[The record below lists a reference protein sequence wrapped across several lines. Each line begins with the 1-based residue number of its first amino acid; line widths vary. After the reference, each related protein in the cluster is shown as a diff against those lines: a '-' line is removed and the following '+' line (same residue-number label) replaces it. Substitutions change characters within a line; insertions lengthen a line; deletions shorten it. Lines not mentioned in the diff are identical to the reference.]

1 MLPGFLP
8 AVLLC
13 NVMPEC
19 NVIIYG
25 NYVKTCAL
33 LRVSGRIVA
42 ILVAVPVAALL
53 IDLARLQPAPW
64 RDPRHLM
71 SGLKSGALLGTAL
84 FILLAQAL
92 SNRTAPTGPHTVLS
106 FLGLGFMVALLVDRS
121 WLLFGLRRS
130 PGGASVLTAVLRSAA
145 GVAIGAVSHTSLKGT
160 LLVAGTLLLQESPP
174 EFPAAA
180 AAMRGLAQHPVA
192 RSALAALTLAA
203 FLTIT
208 ALTSISPGILSII
221 LALAAGA
228 GVYVS
233 ASMLIPES
241 HHTHSQSPTLS
252 MTVASSMI
260 IFGLV
265 QLT

>member
-1 MLPGFLP
+1 
-8 AVLLC
+8 
-13 NVMPEC
+13 
-19 NVIIYG
+19 
-25 NYVKTCAL
+25 
-33 LRVSGRIVA
+33 VSGRVVA

-92 SNRTAPTGPHTVLS
+92 GNRSAPTGPDTVLS
-106 FLGLGFMVALLVDRS
+106 FLGLGFMVALLADRS
-121 WLLFGLRRS
+121 WLLLGLQRS
-130 PGGASVLTAVLRSAA
+130 PGGVSMLAVILRSAA
-145 GVAIGAVSHTSLKGT
+145 GVAIGAVSHTSLMGT
-160 LLVAGTLLLQESPP
+160 LLVAVTLLLQESPP
-174 EFPAAA
+174 AASA
-180 AAMRGLAQHPVA
+180 TRGLAPHRVA
-192 RSALAALTLAA
+192 RSAVAALTLAA

>member
-1 MLPGFLP
+1 MLSGFLA

-13 NVMPEC
+13 NVVPQC
-19 NVIIYG
+19 NVIIYR

-42 ILVAVPVAALL
+42 ILVAVPVAALI

-71 SGLKSGALLGTAL
+71 SGLKSGALLGTSL

-92 SNRTAPTGPHTVLS
+92 SNRTAPTGPDTVLS

-121 WLLFGLRRS
+121 WLLFGLQRS
-130 PGGASVLTAVLRSAA
+130 PGGVSVLTVILRSAA
-145 GVAIGAVSHTSLKGT
+145 GVAIGAVSHTSLEGT
-160 LLVAGTLLLQESPP
+160 LLVAVTLLLQESPS
-174 EFPAAA
+174 AAGA
-180 AAMRGLAQHPVA
+180 TRGLARHPVA
-192 RSALAALTLAA
+192 RCAVAALTLAA
-203 FLTIT
+203 FLTMT
-208 ALTSISPGILSII
+208 ALISISPGILSII

-241 HHTHSQSPTLS
+241 HHTHSQSLTLS
-252 MTVASSMI
+252 MTVGSSMI

>member
-1 MLPGFLP
+1 MLPGFL
-8 AVLLC
+8 ATVLLC
-13 NVMPEC
+13 NVFSEC
-19 NVIIYG
+19 NVIVYG
-25 NYVKTCAL
+25 DYAKVGAL
-33 LRVSGRIVA
+33 PRVSGRIVA
-42 ILVAVPVAALL
+42 LLVAVPVAALL
-53 IDLARLQPAPW
+53 IDLVRLQPAPW

-92 SNRTAPTGPHTVLS
+92 TNRTAPTGPDTVLS

-121 WLLFGLRRS
+121 WLLFGLQRS
-130 PGGASVLTAVLRSAA
+130 PSGASVFTVILRSAA
-145 GVAIGAVSHTSLKGT
+145 GVTIGAVSHASLKGT
-160 LLVAGTLLLQESPP
+160 LLAALTLLLQESPSAG
-174 EFPAAA
+174 AAT
-180 AAMRGLAQHPVA
+180 RGFGQYPVA
-192 RSALAALTLAA
+192 RSVVAALTLAA
-203 FLTIT
+203 FLNVT
-208 ALTSISPGILSII
+208 ALTSISPGILSIM

-241 HHTHSQSPTLS
+241 HHTHSQSATLS

>member
-1 MLPGFLP
+1 
-8 AVLLC
+8 
-13 NVMPEC
+13 
-19 NVIIYG
+19 
-25 NYVKTCAL
+25 
-33 LRVSGRIVA
+33 VSGRIVA
-42 ILVAVPVAALL
+42 LLVAVPVAALL
-53 IDLARLQPAPW
+53 IDLVRLQPARW

-71 SGLKSGALLGTAL
+71 SGLRSGALLGTAL

-92 SNRTAPTGPHTVLS
+92 SNRTAPTGPDTALS

-121 WLLFGLRRS
+121 WLLFGLQRS
-130 PGGASVLTAVLRSAA
+130 RGGAGVLTVILRSAA
-145 GVAIGAVSHTSLKGT
+145 GVAIGAVSHTSLEGT
-160 LLVAGTLLLQESPP
+160 LLAAVTLLLQESPP
-174 EFPAAA
+174 ESPSAGAAT
-180 AAMRGLAQHPVA
+180 RRLAQHPVA
-192 RSALAALTLAA
+192 RSAATALTLAA
-203 FLTIT
+203 FLTVT

-228 GVYVS
+228 AVYVS

-241 HHTHSQSPTLS
+241 HHSHSQSATLS

>member
-1 MLPGFLP
+1 M
-8 AVLLC
+8 
-13 NVMPEC
+13 
-19 NVIIYG
+19 
-25 NYVKTCAL
+25 
-33 LRVSGRIVA
+33 A

-53 IDLARLQPAPW
+53 IDFARLQPAPW
-64 RDPRHLM
+64 RDPQHLM
-71 SGLKSGALLGTAL
+71 SGLKSGALLGTSL

-92 SNRTAPTGPHTVLS
+92 SNRTAPAGPDTVLS
-106 FLGLGFMVALLVDRS
+106 FLGLGFMVALLVERT
-121 WLLFGLRRS
+121 WLLLGLQRS
-130 PGGASVLTAVLRSAA
+130 PRGALVLTAILRSAA
-145 GVAIGAVSHTSLKGT
+145 GVAIGAASHTSLKAT
-160 LLVAGTLLLQESPP
+160 ALVAVTLLLQESPS
-174 EFPAAA
+174 AAA
-180 AAMRGLAQHPVA
+180 ARRGLAQHPVA
-192 RSALAALTLAA
+192 RSAVAALMLAA

-208 ALTSISPGILSII
+208 ALISISPGFLSII

-252 MTVASSMI
+252 MTVVSSMI

>member
-1 MLPGFLP
+1 MLPGFL
-8 AVLLC
+8 ATVLLC
-13 NVMPEC
+13 NVAPER

-25 NYVKTCAL
+25 DYGKTSAL
-33 LRVSGRIVA
+33 LRVSGRLMA

-71 SGLKSGALLGTAL
+71 PGLKSGALLGTSL
-84 FILLAQAL
+84 FILLPQAL
-92 SNRTAPTGPHTVLS
+92 SNRTAPTGPDTVLS
-106 FLGLGFMVALLVDRS
+106 FLGLGFMVTLLVDRS
-121 WLLFGLRRS
+121 WLLFGLQRS
-130 PGGASVLTAVLRSAA
+130 TGGASVLTTILRSAA
-145 GVAIGAVSHTSLKGT
+145 GVAIGAVSHTSLKAT
-160 LLVAGTLLLQESPP
+160 LLVAVTLLLQESPP
-174 EFPAAA
+174 ESSSAAA
-180 AAMRGLAQHPVA
+180 ARPGLTKHPVA

-208 ALTSISPGILSII
+208 ALTSISPGFLSII

-241 HHTHSQSPTLS
+241 HHSHSQSPTLS
-252 MTVASSMI
+252 MTVVSSMI

>member
-1 MLPGFLP
+1 
-8 AVLLC
+8 
-13 NVMPEC
+13 
-19 NVIIYG
+19 
-25 NYVKTCAL
+25 
-33 LRVSGRIVA
+33 VA

-53 IDLARLQPAPW
+53 IDFARLQPAPW

-71 SGLKSGALLGTAL
+71 SGLKSGALLGTSL

-92 SNRTAPTGPHTVLS
+92 SNRTAPAGPDTVLS
-106 FLGLGFMVALLVDRS
+106 FLGLGFMVALLVERT
-121 WLLFGLRRS
+121 WLLFGLQRS
-130 PGGASVLTAVLRSAA
+130 PRGALVLTAILRSAA
-145 GVAIGAVSHTSLKGT
+145 GVAIGAASHTSLKAT
-160 LLVAGTLLLQESPP
+160 ALVAVTLLLQESPS
-174 EFPAAA
+174 AAA
-180 AAMRGLAQHPVA
+180 ARRGLAQHPVA
-192 RSALAALTLAA
+192 RSAVAALMLAA

-208 ALTSISPGILSII
+208 ALISISPGFLSII

-252 MTVASSMI
+252 MTVVSSMI

>member
-1 MLPGFLP
+1 M
-8 AVLLC
+8 
-13 NVMPEC
+13 
-19 NVIIYG
+19 
-25 NYVKTCAL
+25 

-42 ILVAVPVAALL
+42 ILAAVPVAALL
-53 IDLARLQPAPW
+53 IDLARLRPPPW

-71 SGLKSGALLGTAL
+71 SGLKSGALLGTSL

-92 SNRTAPTGPHTVLS
+92 SNRTATTGPDTVLS

-121 WLLFGLRRS
+121 WLLFGLQRS
-130 PGGASVLTAVLRSAA
+130 PRGATVLTAILRSAA
-145 GVAIGAVSHTSLKGT
+145 GVAIGAVSHMSLKAT
-160 LLVAGTLLLQESPP
+160 LLVAVTLLLQESPP
-174 EFPAAA
+174 ESPSAATV
-180 AAMRGLAQHPVA
+180 RPGLVRPGLIKHPVA
-192 RSALAALTLAA
+192 RSALATLTLAA

-221 LALAAGA
+221 LGLAAGA

>member
-1 MLPGFLP
+1 
-8 AVLLC
+8 
-13 NVMPEC
+13 
-19 NVIIYG
+19 
-25 NYVKTCAL
+25 
-33 LRVSGRIVA
+33 
-42 ILVAVPVAALL
+42 
-53 IDLARLQPAPW
+53 
-64 RDPRHLM
+64 M

-92 SNRTAPTGPHTVLS
+92 SNRGAQTGPDTVLS
-106 FLGLGFMVALLVDRS
+106 YLGLGFMVALLVDRS
-121 WLLFGLRRS
+121 WLLLGLQRS
-130 PGGASVLTAVLRSAA
+130 PGGVSVLTVILRSAA
-145 GVAIGAVSHTSLKGT
+145 GVAIGAVSHTSLMGT
-160 LLVAGTLLLQESPP
+160 LLVAVTLLLQESPP
-174 EFPAAA
+174 AAA
-180 AAMRGLAQHPVA
+180 TARGRAQHPVA
-192 RSALAALTLAA
+192 RSAVWALTLAA
-203 FLTIT
+203 FLAIT

>member
-1 MLPGFLP
+1 
-8 AVLLC
+8 V
-13 NVMPEC
+13 
-19 NVIIYG
+19 
-25 NYVKTCAL
+25 

-42 ILVAVPVAALL
+42 ILAAVPVAALL
-53 IDLARLQPAPW
+53 IDLARLRPPPW

-71 SGLKSGALLGTAL
+71 SGLKSGALLGTSL

-92 SNRTAPTGPHTVLS
+92 SNRTATTGPDTVLS

-121 WLLFGLRRS
+121 WLLFGLQRS
-130 PGGASVLTAVLRSAA
+130 PRGATVLTAILRSAA
-145 GVAIGAVSHTSLKGT
+145 GVAIGAVSHMSLKAT
-160 LLVAGTLLLQESPP
+160 LLVAVTLLLQESPP
-174 EFPAAA
+174 ESPSAPAA
-180 AAMRGLAQHPVA
+180 RPGLIKHPVA

-221 LALAAGA
+221 LGLAAGA

>member
-1 MLPGFLP
+1 V
-8 AVLLC
+8 AV
-13 NVMPEC
+13 
-19 NVIIYG
+19 
-25 NYVKTCAL
+25 
-33 LRVSGRIVA
+33 
-42 ILVAVPVAALL
+42 LVAVPVAALL

-71 SGLKSGALLGTAL
+71 SGLKSGALLGTSL
-84 FILLAQAL
+84 FVLLAQAL
-92 SNRTAPTGPHTVLS
+92 SNRTAPTGPDTVLS

-121 WLLFGLRRS
+121 WLLFGLQRS
-130 PGGASVLTAVLRSAA
+130 PGRASVLTTILRSAA
-145 GVAIGAVSHTSLKGT
+145 GVAIGAVSHTSLKAT
-160 LLVAGTLLLQESPP
+160 LLVAVTLLLQESPP
-174 EFPAAA
+174 GSAAA
-180 AAMRGLAQHPVA
+180 RRGLAQYPVA
-192 RSALAALTLAA
+192 RSAAAALTLAA
-203 FLTIT
+203 FLAIT
-208 ALTSISPGILSII
+208 ALISISPGFLSII

-252 MTVASSMI
+252 MTVVSSMI

>member
-1 MLPGFLP
+1 
-8 AVLLC
+8 
-13 NVMPEC
+13 
-19 NVIIYG
+19 
-25 NYVKTCAL
+25 
-33 LRVSGRIVA
+33 VSHRIAA
-42 ILVAVPVAALL
+42 ILIAVPVAALL

-84 FILLAQAL
+84 FVLLAQAL
-92 SNRTAPTGPHTVLS
+92 GSRTAASRPDTVLS
-106 FLGLGFMVALLVDRS
+106 FLGLGFMLALLVERS

-130 PGGASVLTAVLRSAA
+130 PHGASVLTAVLRSAA
-145 GVAIGAVSHTSLKGT
+145 GMAIGAVSHTSPKSAV
-160 LLVAGTLLLQESPP
+160 LVAVTLLLQESPP
-174 EFPAAA
+174 ESPPSARASRPTAQGLGQRIARSAAA
-180 AAMRGLAQHPVA
+180 AVP
-192 RSALAALTLAA
+192 LAA
-203 FLTIT
+203 FLAIT
-208 ALTSISPGILSII
+208 ALTPISPGILSMM
-221 LALAAGA
+221 LALSAGA

-252 MTVASSMI
+252 MTVASSML

>member
-1 MLPGFLP
+1 
-8 AVLLC
+8 
-13 NVMPEC
+13 
-19 NVIIYG
+19 
-25 NYVKTCAL
+25 
-33 LRVSGRIVA
+33 VA

-53 IDLARLQPAPW
+53 IDVARLQPAPW

-71 SGLKSGALLGTAL
+71 SGLKSGALLGTSL

-92 SNRTAPTGPHTVLS
+92 SNRTAPAGPDTVLA
-106 FLGLGFMVALLVDRS
+106 FLGLGFMVALLVERT
-121 WLLFGLRRS
+121 WLLFGLQRS
-130 PGGASVLTAVLRSAA
+130 PRGALVLTAILRSAA
-145 GVAIGAVSHTSLKGT
+145 GVAIGAASHTSLKAT
-160 LLVAGTLLLQESPP
+160 ALVAVTLLLQESPS
-174 EFPAAA
+174 AAA
-180 AAMRGLAQHPVA
+180 ARRGLAQHPVA
-192 RSALAALTLAA
+192 RSAVAALMLAA

-208 ALTSISPGILSII
+208 ALISISPGFLSII

-252 MTVASSMI
+252 MTVVSSMI

>member
-1 MLPGFLP
+1 M
-8 AVLLC
+8 
-13 NVMPEC
+13 
-19 NVIIYG
+19 
-25 NYVKTCAL
+25 
-33 LRVSGRIVA
+33 A
-42 ILVAVPVAALL
+42 ILGAVPVAALF
-53 IDLARLQPAPW
+53 IDLARLRRAPW

-71 SGLKSGALLGTAL
+71 SGLKSGALLGTSL

-92 SNRTAPTGPHTVLS
+92 GDRTAPTGPHTVLS
-106 FLGLGFMVALLVDRS
+106 LMGLGFMVALLIDRG
-121 WLLFGLRRS
+121 WLLFGLQRS
-130 PGGASVLTAVLRSAA
+130 PRAASVLTAILRSAA

-160 LLVAGTLLLQESPP
+160 LLVAVTLLLQESPVAGARP
-174 EFPAAA
+174 
-180 AAMRGLAQHPVA
+180 GLTKHPVA
-192 RSALAALTLAA
+192 RSASAALMLAA

-208 ALTSISPGILSII
+208 ASTSISAGILSII

-241 HHTHSQSPTLS
+241 HHAHSQSPTLS

>member
-1 MLPGFLP
+1 M
-8 AVLLC
+8 
-13 NVMPEC
+13 
-19 NVIIYG
+19 
-25 NYVKTCAL
+25 
-33 LRVSGRIVA
+33 A

-53 IDLARLQPAPW
+53 IDVARLQPAPW

-71 SGLKSGALLGTAL
+71 SGLKSGALLGTSL

-92 SNRTAPTGPHTVLS
+92 SNRTAPAGPDTVLA
-106 FLGLGFMVALLVDRS
+106 FLGLGFMVALLVERT
-121 WLLFGLRRS
+121 WLLFGLQRS
-130 PGGASVLTAVLRSAA
+130 PRGAAVLTAILRSAA
-145 GVAIGAVSHTSLKGT
+145 GVAIGAASHTSLKAT
-160 LLVAGTLLLQESPP
+160 ALVAVTLLLQESPS
-174 EFPAAA
+174 AAA
-180 AAMRGLAQHPVA
+180 ARRGLAQHPVA
-192 RSALAALTLAA
+192 RSAVAALMLAA

-208 ALTSISPGILSII
+208 ALISISPGFLSII

-252 MTVASSMI
+252 MTVVSSMI

>member
-1 MLPGFLP
+1 
-8 AVLLC
+8 
-13 NVMPEC
+13 
-19 NVIIYG
+19 
-25 NYVKTCAL
+25 
-33 LRVSGRIVA
+33 VSGRIVA
-42 ILVAVPVAALL
+42 LLVAVPVAALL
-53 IDLARLQPAPW
+53 IEFVRMQPPLW

-71 SGLKSGALLGTAL
+71 SGLKSGALLGTAF

-92 SNRTAPTGPHTVLS
+92 SNRTASTGPDTVLS

-121 WLLFGLRRS
+121 WLLFGLQRS
-130 PGGASVLTAVLRSAA
+130 PDGARVLTVILRGAA

-160 LLVAGTLLLQESPP
+160 LLAAVTLLLQESPP
-174 EFPAAA
+174 ESPPAGAA
-180 AAMRGLAQHPVA
+180 TRRLAQHPVA
-192 RSALAALTLAA
+192 RSAAAALTLAA
-203 FLTIT
+203 FLTVT

-241 HHTHSQSPTLS
+241 HHTHSQSATLS

>member
-1 MLPGFLP
+1 M
-8 AVLLC
+8 
-13 NVMPEC
+13 
-19 NVIIYG
+19 
-25 NYVKTCAL
+25 

-42 ILVAVPVAALL
+42 ILAAVPVAALL
-53 IDLARLQPAPW
+53 IDLARLRPPPW

-71 SGLKSGALLGTAL
+71 SGLKSGALLGTSL

-92 SNRTAPTGPHTVLS
+92 SNRTATTGPDTVLS

-121 WLLFGLRRS
+121 WLLFGLQRS
-130 PGGASVLTAVLRSAA
+130 PRGATVLTAILRSAA
-145 GVAIGAVSHTSLKGT
+145 GVAIGAVSHMSLKAT
-160 LLVAGTLLLQESPP
+160 LLVAVTLLLQESPP
-174 EFPAAA
+174 ESPSAGTV
-180 AAMRGLAQHPVA
+180 RPGLIKHPVA
-192 RSALAALTLAA
+192 RSALATLTLAA

-221 LALAAGA
+221 LGLAAGA

>member
-1 MLPGFLP
+1 MLPGFLA

-13 NVMPEC
+13 NVVPEC

-25 NYVKTCAL
+25 DHAKTSAL
-33 LRVSGRIVA
+33 LRVSGRIAA
-42 ILVAVPVAALL
+42 ILVAVPFAALL

-71 SGLKSGALLGTAL
+71 SGLKSGALLGTSL

-92 SNRTAPTGPHTVLS
+92 SNRTAPQGPDAVLS

-121 WLLFGLRRS
+121 WLLLGLQRS
-130 PGGASVLTAVLRSAA
+130 PRGASVLTAILRSAA
-145 GVAIGAVSHTSLKGT
+145 GVAIGAVSHTSPKGT
-160 LLVAGTLLLQESPP
+160 LLVAVTLLLQESPSAT
-174 EFPAAA
+174 AA
-180 AAMRGLAQHPVA
+180 RPRLTKHPVA

-265 QLT
+265 QMT

>member
-1 MLPGFLP
+1 
-8 AVLLC
+8 
-13 NVMPEC
+13 
-19 NVIIYG
+19 
-25 NYVKTCAL
+25 
-33 LRVSGRIVA
+33 VA

-53 IDLARLQPAPW
+53 IDFARLQPAPW
-64 RDPRHLM
+64 RDPQHLM
-71 SGLKSGALLGTAL
+71 SGLKSGALLGTSL

-92 SNRTAPTGPHTVLS
+92 SNRTAPAGPDTVLS
-106 FLGLGFMVALLVDRS
+106 FLGLGFMVALLVERT
-121 WLLFGLRRS
+121 WLLFGLQRS
-130 PGGASVLTAVLRSAA
+130 PRGALVLTAILRSAA
-145 GVAIGAVSHTSLKGT
+145 GVAIGAASHTSLKAT
-160 LLVAGTLLLQESPP
+160 ALVAVTLLLQESPS
-174 EFPAAA
+174 AAA
-180 AAMRGLAQHPVA
+180 ARRGLAQHPVA
-192 RSALAALTLAA
+192 RSAVAALMLAA

-208 ALTSISPGILSII
+208 ALISISPGFLSII

-252 MTVASSMI
+252 MTVVSSMI

>member
-1 MLPGFLP
+1 
-8 AVLLC
+8 
-13 NVMPEC
+13 
-19 NVIIYG
+19 
-25 NYVKTCAL
+25 
-33 LRVSGRIVA
+33 VSGRIVA
-42 ILVAVPVAALL
+42 ILVAVPVAALF
-53 IDLARLQPAPW
+53 IDLARLRPAPW
-64 RDPRHLM
+64 HDPRHLM
-71 SGLKSGALLGTAL
+71 SGLKSGALLGTSL

-106 FLGLGFMVALLVDRS
+106 LLGLGFMVALLIDRS

-130 PGGASVLTAVLRSAA
+130 SRAASVLTAILQSAA
-145 GVAIGAVSHTSLKGT
+145 GVAIGAVSHTSLKAT
-160 LLVAGTLLLQESPP
+160 LLVAVTLLLQESPS
-174 EFPAAA
+174 AAGA
-180 AAMRGLAQHPVA
+180 RPGLTRHPLA
-192 RSALAALTLAA
+192 RSALAALMLAA

-208 ALTSISPGILSII
+208 ASTSISAGILSII

-241 HHTHSQSPTLS
+241 RHAHSQSPTLS

>member
-1 MLPGFLP
+1 M
-8 AVLLC
+8 
-13 NVMPEC
+13 
-19 NVIIYG
+19 
-25 NYVKTCAL
+25 
-33 LRVSGRIVA
+33 A

-71 SGLKSGALLGTAL
+71 SGLKSGALLGTSL

-92 SNRTAPTGPHTVLS
+92 SNRTAPAGPDTVLS
-106 FLGLGFMVALLVDRS
+106 FLGLGFMVALLVERT
-121 WLLFGLRRS
+121 WLLLGLQRS
-130 PGGASVLTAVLRSAA
+130 PRGALVLTAILRSAA
-145 GVAIGAVSHTSLKGT
+145 GVAIGAASHTSLKAT
-160 LLVAGTLLLQESPP
+160 ALVAVTVLLQESPAESP
-174 EFPAAA
+174 SAAA
-180 AAMRGLAQHPVA
+180 ARRGLAQHPVA
-192 RSALAALTLAA
+192 RSAVAALMLAA

-208 ALTSISPGILSII
+208 ALISISPGFLSII

-252 MTVASSMI
+252 MTVVSSMI

>member
-1 MLPGFLP
+1 
-8 AVLLC
+8 
-13 NVMPEC
+13 
-19 NVIIYG
+19 
-25 NYVKTCAL
+25 
-33 LRVSGRIVA
+33 VSGRIVA
-42 ILVAVPVAALL
+42 VLVAAPVAALL

-71 SGLKSGALLGTAL
+71 SGLKSGALLGTSV
-84 FILLAQAL
+84 FVLLAQAL
-92 SNRTAPTGPHTVLS
+92 SNRTAPTGPDTALS

-121 WLLFGLRRS
+121 WLLFGLQRS
-130 PGGASVLTAVLRSAA
+130 TGGASVLTTILRSAA
-145 GVAIGAVSHTSLKGT
+145 GVAIGAVSHTSLKAT
-160 LLVAGTLLLQESPP
+160 VLVAVTLLLQESPQQSP
-174 EFPAAA
+174 SAAGA
-180 AAMRGLAQHPVA
+180 RRGLARHPVA
-192 RSALAALTLAA
+192 RSAVAALLLAV
-203 FLTIT
+203 FLTMT
-208 ALTSISPGILSII
+208 ALISISPGFLSII

-252 MTVASSMI
+252 MTVVSSMI